1 MRVQA
6 PPPQQI
12 MTKFTYNGRIYNPVN
27 LEKKLKKMGITRNDI
42 EIIPD
47 KEEVIEMNDV
57 KLYYF
62 KNKVNGHTIT
72 SIYDNLDSLRKYV
85 DVDNYY
91 LIDEQKN

>member
-6 PPPQQI
+6 PPPQQS

-47 KEEVIEMNDV
+47 KKEVIEMNDV

-72 SIYDNLDSLRKYV
+72 SVYDNLDSLRKYV

-91 LIDEQKN
+91 LIDE

>member
-6 PPPQQI
+6 PPPQQS

-62 KNKVNGHTIT
+62 KNKVNEHTIT

>member
-1 MRVQA
+1 
-6 PPPQQI
+6 

-42 EIIPD
+42 KIIPD

-91 LIDEQKN
+91 LIDE